1 MTACR
6 TLLARRALLARLGG
20 LAGLSGLAGCGF
32 HPAYM
37 PTESGEAGTAQRE
50 MAAVFIDNIGER
62 SGQLLRQALQERF
75 ERGETGVARR
85 YTLTVSYGIGGEGIA
100 VLPDNNVTRIRV
112 IGDAKWYLI
121 AQDPGKTRLA
131 AGHAHAV
138 DGFNIL
144 NQQYFFSDL
153 SNEDSQKRMADAIA
167 DQIAIQVAAWF
178 RGRAASAG

>member
-1 MTACR
+1 MIG
-6 TLLARRALLARLGG
+6 RRSLLARLVG

-32 HPAYM
+32 HPVYM
-37 PTESGEAGTAQRE
+37 PTESGDAGTAQRE

-85 YTLTVSYGIGGEGIA
+85 YTLTVNYGIGGEGIA
-100 VLPDNNVTRIRV
+100 VLTDNNVTRIRV
-112 IGDAKWYLI
+112 IGDAKWYLV
-121 AQDPGKTRLA
+121 AQDPGRTRLA

-178 RGRAASAG
+178 RGHAASAG